1 METNQNIQ
9 ERIDEIFNQNSKIP
23 FMQSKEI
30 LQLGYIY
37 GTNDSKQSNKES
49 SNTKSNKANKKDV
62 DVEDT
67 GKTPKEMIEYARDII
82 KEKSTIDEYTLKKQI
97 LEAQIQLSGKIVNY
111 MNVNH
116 DVIKMYDYVKD
127 LNREFQHELY
137 KLQTNHGE
145 YKCRR
150 GK

>member
-37 GTNDSKQSNKES
+37 GTNDSKQANKES
-49 SNTKSNKANKKDV
+49 SNTNSNKANQKDV

-67 GKTPKEMIEYARDII
+67 GKTPKEMIAYARDVI
-82 KEKSTIDEYTLKKQI
+82 KEKSTIDEYTLQKQI

-116 DVIKMYDYVKD
+116 DIIKMYDYVKD
-127 LNREFQHELY
+127 LNREYQHELY